1 MELSRIVGMSMSAMG
16 QELTCAVQEP
26 MSAITQ

>member
-1 MELSRIVGMSMSAMG
+1 MSALG

>member
-1 MELSRIVGMSMSAMG
+1 MSAMG